1 MSDIALLIFL
11 AYIGYLVH
19 LGFTGGTDALKMH
32 LFSLWFIL
40 IVSGVVA
47 QIYFMFNPLSF

>member
-1 MSDIALLIFL
+1 MNDIALLIFL

-40 IVSGVVA
+40 IVAGVVA
-47 QIYFMFNPLSF
+47 QIYFMFNPF